1 MNFAALSA
9 APPVVLAHAA
19 CAAVSLASGTVVLM
33 LPKGTPRHR
42 RLGRVFFF
50 AMMLTALSS
59 FALPFLPHG
68 HFSWIHL
75 LSVLTL
81 STLPSAILHRRR
93 GNIAAHAKV
102 MIMNYLGLLIAF
114 GFALEPT
121 RLAGSVLFGA

>member
-9 APPVVLAHAA
+9 AAPVVLAHAA

-33 LPKGTPRHR
+33 LPKGTPWHR
-42 RLGRVFFF
+42 LLGRVFFF

-68 HFSWIHL
+68 RLGSIHL
-75 LSVLTL
+75 LSALTL
-81 STLPSAILHRRR
+81 TTLPTGILHRRR
-93 GNIAAHAKV
+93 GNLAAHAKV

-114 GFALEPT
+114 GFALAPP
-121 RLAGSVLFGA
+121 RLAGGVVFGG